1 MTSSGSS
8 EKLLDHTNWEI
19 LRHLQADARLSY
31 HELGR
36 RAGLSAPA
44 IAERV
49 HRLEEEGV
57 LTGYHAQIDPARVG
71 LPITAFILTTCIKN
85 RCIHTHA
92 HFADFPEI
100 LEYHRVTGNHCGI
113 FKVCVA
119 SVQHLEDLIDR
130 LSAYE
135 LPTTA
140 LVLSTP
146 WIRHSIDHEREKDTL
161 Q

>member
-1 MTSSGSS
+1 MPSSGSN

-36 RAGLSAPA
+36 RVGLSAPA

-49 HRLEEEGV
+49 RRLEEEGV
-57 LTGYHAQIDPARVG
+57 LTGYHAQIDLARVG
-71 LPITAFILTTCIKN
+71 LSITAFILTTCIKN
-85 RCIHTHA
+85 RCIHTNA
-92 HFADFPEI
+92 HFEEFPEI

-113 FKVCVA
+113 FKVCVT
-119 SVQHLEDLIDR
+119 SVQHLENLIDR

-135 LPTTA
+135 LPATA
-140 LVLSTP
+140 IVLSTP
-146 WIRHSIDHEREKDTL
+146 LVRHIVDNE
-161 Q
+161 